1 MNFHIILRYLAH
13 TTFGLLSV
21 PQFHSIIEG
30 QEAGEH
36 LAHKTKLL
44 R

>member
-1 MNFHIILRYLAH
+1 MNLHIILQYLVH
-13 TTFGLLSV
+13 TMFGLLSV
-21 PQFHSIIEG
+21 PQFHSIMKG